1 MAALLLMSY
10 PHSRQEEGRKEKEE
24 LAVALSG
31 EQRLSPKSLAD
42 FHLPVGQNCDK
53 AAKSVWKNGYY

>member
-1 MAALLLMSY
+1 MSY
-10 PHSRQEEGRKEKEE
+10 PHSRQEEGRKEREE

-42 FHLPVGQNCDK
+42 FHLVRTVPKLPKVSGKMDIIK
-53 AAKSVWKNGYY
+53 